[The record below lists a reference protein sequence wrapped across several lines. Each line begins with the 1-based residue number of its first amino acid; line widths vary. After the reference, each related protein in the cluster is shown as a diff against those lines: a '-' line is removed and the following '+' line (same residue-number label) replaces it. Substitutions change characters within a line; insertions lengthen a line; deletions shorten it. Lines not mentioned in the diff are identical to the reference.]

1 MKRKIFIAILV
12 IFALAI
18 LFISIAR
25 ANLETVMREVK
36 EDTIR
41 VVPVE
46 YVTEFENGEKIKSVY
61 YLPRIKILPTNIL
74 YPIKMWRDKLW
85 LALIRDN
92 CEKSKLIM
100 LIADKQMAESDELST
115 EIAVDNLIWAWDI
128 CPTNRNQIM
137 EAAKAYRQITSKMR
151 KYSQANEKIQKFIE
165 EEREAIN

>member
-1 MKRKIFIAILV
+1 MKRNILIVILV
-12 IFALAI
+12 VLAIAI

-85 LALIRDN
+85 LTLIRDN

-100 LIADKQMAESDELST
+100 LIADKQMAENDELST
-115 EIAVDNLIWAWDI
+115 GIAVDNLIWAWDI
-128 CPTNRNQIM
+128 CPTNSVQIM

-165 EEREAIN
+165 EKKETIN